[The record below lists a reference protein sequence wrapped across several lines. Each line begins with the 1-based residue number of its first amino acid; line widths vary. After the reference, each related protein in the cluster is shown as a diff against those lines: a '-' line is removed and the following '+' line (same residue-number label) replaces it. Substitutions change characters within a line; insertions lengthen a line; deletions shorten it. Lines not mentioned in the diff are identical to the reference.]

1 LSATKVAFAGQDGPM
16 TDNLKGLLGTHG
28 RGVLATIRRNGR
40 PQLSNVDFSYDA
52 AAWLIRVSTTADR
65 AKVANLRRDP
75 RVSVYVPSDGLAT
88 YVVAEGEASLS
99 AVAEHVDDAAVEEL
113 VEVYREVQGEH
124 PDWDDYRRAM
134 VEDERVVIRVRV
146 DRFYGFAL

>member
-1 LSATKVAFAGQDGPM
+1 M
-16 TDNLKGLLGTHG
+16 TDNLQGLLGTSG

-40 PQLSNVDFSYDA
+40 PQLSNVDFCYDA
-52 AAWLIRVSTTADR
+52 AASLIRVSTTADR
-65 AKVANLRRDP
+65 AKVANVRRDP
-75 RVSVYVPSDGLAT
+75 RVSVYVPSDALAT

-99 AVAEHVDDAAVEEL
+99 AVADNVDDDAVEEL

-134 VEDERVVIRVRV
+134 VEDKRVVIRVRV
-146 DRFYGFAL
+146 DRFYGFAP

>member
-1 LSATKVAFAGQDGPM
+1 M
-16 TDNLKGLLGTHG
+16 TDNLVGLLGTSG

-40 PQLSNVDFSYDA
+40 PQLSNVDFGFDPDA
-52 AAWLIRVSTTADR
+52 SLLRVSTTADR
-65 AKVANLRRDP
+65 AKVANVRRDP

-99 AVAEHVDDAAVEEL
+99 ALAERVDDAAVEEL
-113 VEVYREVQGEH
+113 IEVYREIQGEH

-134 VEDERVVIRVRV
+134 VSDQRLVIRVRV
-146 DRFYGFAL
+146 DRFYGFAP

>member
-1 LSATKVAFAGQDGPM
+1 
-16 TDNLKGLLGTHG
+16 
-28 RGVLATIRRNGR
+28 
-40 PQLSNVDFSYDA
+40 
-52 AAWLIRVSTTADR
+52 VSTTADR
-65 AKVANLRRDP
+65 AKVANVRRDP